1 MAKTDF
7 RVIDISMK
15 ITNQLPM
22 IRITEDLV
30 VTVNNRKSTILNIQ
44 AMAQEAENKEN
55 KDDMG
60 VFGQMSNAM
69 GITGQ
74 AALDMAEDVT
84 GLTGDVASFYN
95 LGTDEAYTK
104 LKSIWTGET
113 ETLKDLGVVMTQ
125 TNLDQYALNNGF
137 GKTTAKMTEQE
148 KVMLRYQYVT
158 SALSNATGDFV
169 KTQDSWANQTRILTL
184 RFEQLKA
191 SFGKGF
197 IALFTPI
204 LRGLNS
210 ALAGLQKVADGFATF
225 TQMLKV
231 CK

>member
-1 MAKTDF
+1 
-7 RVIDISMK
+7 
-15 ITNQLPM
+15 
-22 IRITEDLV
+22 
-30 VTVNNRKSTILNIQ
+30 
-44 AMAQEAENKEN
+44 
-55 KDDMG
+55 
-60 VFGQMSNAM
+60 M

-158 SALSNATGDFV
+158 SALSKVDLLRHRIPGRIR
-169 KTQDSWANQTRILTL
+169 QEYYHSDS
-184 RFEQLKA
+184 
-191 SFGKGF
+191 
-197 IALFTPI
+197 
-204 LRGLNS
+204 NS
-210 ALAGLQKVADGFATF
+210 
-225 TQMLKV
+225 
-231 CK
+231 